1 MPEKLPN
8 SFGGLDNVASFEP
21 MPVQLSS
28 AALSGAMSAPMRWR
42 SFVAEGVGTF
52 VVMFFGALAVVAAP
66 DSTIL
71 ESLGFALGLF
81 VAGYAFGAVSHRH
94 FNPAM
99 SWAAFLDGRLSWC
112 SLGWSWV
119 AQLAGGVA
127 AAALLLAMAGSHA
140 VATAATTTNTPS
152 VSFLVET
159 TTSTVFTVVVLVA
172 SRFGDRRTSTV
183 LAMSVAYLGVHVV
196 GLPWGGG
203 SINPARSL
211 GPWALAGGST
221 GVWVFLAAPMVGG
234 VLGWALYRLLQL
246 PALTAAA
253 EQDD

>member
-1 MPEKLPN
+1 
-8 SFGGLDNVASFEP
+8 
-21 MPVQLSS
+21 
-28 AALSGAMSAPMRWR
+28 MRWR

-52 VVMFFGALAVVAAP
+52 VVMFFGALAVVSAP
-66 DSTIL
+66 DSIII

-99 SWAAFLDGRLSWC
+99 SWAAFLDGRLSWR

-119 AQLAGGVA
+119 AQLLGGLA
-127 AAALLLAMAGSHA
+127 AAALLMVVAGAGA
-140 VATAATTTNTPS
+140 VSTAATTTDNPGIS
-152 VSFLVET
+152 LLVEA

-211 GPWALAGGST
+211 GPWVLGGGSA

-234 VLGWALYRLLQL
+234 WLGWALYRLLQL
-246 PALTAAA
+246 PALTAAI
-253 EQDD
+253 DDDG

>member
-1 MPEKLPN
+1 
-8 SFGGLDNVASFEP
+8 
-21 MPVQLSS
+21 
-28 AALSGAMSAPMRWR
+28 MRWR

-52 VVMFFGALAVVAAP
+52 VVMFFGALAVVSAP
-66 DSTIL
+66 DSTII

-99 SWAAFLDGRLSWC
+99 SWAGFLDGRLSGRA
-112 SLGWSWV
+112 LVWSWA

-127 AAALLLAMAGSHA
+127 AAALLLFMAGPEA
-140 VATAATTTNTPS
+140 VARAATTTEAPGI
-152 VSFLVET
+152 SFLVEA
-159 TTSTVFTVVVLVA
+159 TTSTAFTVVVMVA

-183 LAMSVAYLGVHVV
+183 LAMSVAYMGVHVV

-211 GPWALAGGST
+211 GPWVLGGGSA
-221 GVWVFLAAPMVGG
+221 GVWVYMAAPMLGG

-246 PALTAAA
+246 PALTAGVGEDGEDPAP
-253 EQDD
+253 

>member
-1 MPEKLPN
+1 
-8 SFGGLDNVASFEP
+8 
-21 MPVQLSS
+21 
-28 AALSGAMSAPMRWR
+28 MSESMRWR

-52 VVMFFGALAVVAAP
+52 VVMFFGALAVVASP
-66 DSTIL
+66 DSIIF

-99 SWAAFLDGRLSWC
+99 SWAAFLDGRLSWR

-119 AQLAGGVA
+119 AQLLGGLA
-127 AAALLLAMAGSHA
+127 AAALLLAMAGGSA
-140 VATAATTTNTPS
+140 IGTAATTTDAPGI
-152 VSFLVET
+152 SFLVEA

-183 LAMSVAYLGVHVV
+183 LAMAMAYLAVHIV

-211 GPWALAGGST
+211 GPWLLGGGSA
-221 GVWVFLAAPMVGG
+221 GVWVFLAAPMLGG
-234 VLGWALYRLLQL
+234 ALGWALYRMLQL
-246 PALTAAA
+246 PALVAAV
-253 EQDD
+253 EDDE

>member
-1 MPEKLPN
+1 
-8 SFGGLDNVASFEP
+8 
-21 MPVQLSS
+21 
-28 AALSGAMSAPMRWR
+28 MRWR
-42 SFVAEGVGTF
+42 SFVAEGIGTF
-52 VVMFFGALAVVAAP
+52 VVMFFGALAVVASP
-66 DSTIL
+66 DSIIV

-99 SWAAFLDGRLSWC
+99 SWAAFLDGRLSWR
-112 SLGWSWV
+112 SLAWSWV
-119 AQLAGGVA
+119 TQLLGGLA
-127 AAALLLAMAGSHA
+127 AAALLLAMAGA
-140 VATAATTTNTPS
+140 GAMGTAATITETPG

-183 LAMSVAYLGVHVV
+183 LAMAVAYLAVHVV

-211 GPWALAGGST
+211 GPWLLGGGSA
-221 GVWVFLAAPMVGG
+221 GVWVFLVAPMLGG
-234 VLGWALYRLLQL
+234 ALGWALYRLLQL
-246 PALTAAA
+246 PALAAAA
-253 EQDD
+253 EDDG